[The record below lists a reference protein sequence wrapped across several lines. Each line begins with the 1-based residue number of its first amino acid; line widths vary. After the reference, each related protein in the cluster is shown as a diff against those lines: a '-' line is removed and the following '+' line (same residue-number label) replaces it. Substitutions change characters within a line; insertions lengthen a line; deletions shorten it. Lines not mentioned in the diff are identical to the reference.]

1 MPSRG
6 ERGLVAWT
14 SKTRRREP
22 SRSSGAW
29 TEHDDSRP
37 PTAGASG
44 GFSSSYP
51 PGAPAQKVGIAC
63 RARIL
68 AEYASA
74 IPKVT
79 AG

>member
-14 SKTRRREP
+14 SKTRRRGQ

-29 TEHDDSRP
+29 TGRNSRP
-37 PTAGASG
+37 PTAGAPG